1 LLELVGA
8 MILAVRMIAGIA
20 MTDVMAVTILKV
32 VLMIGLAG
40 LCS

>member
-1 LLELVGA
+1 

-20 MTDVMAVTILKV
+20 MIDVMAVMILKV

-40 LCS
+40 LCF